1 MADLQERLDKITFL
15 LMDCDGVLTDG
26 RLYYGPSG
34 EELKVFHV
42 RDGFGL
48 VSWHAA
54 GFRSGIISG
63 RNSPI
68 VQLRFE
74 QLGVTFIRQGNDD
87 KEPVFD
93 EILIEAGVTAEQTA
107 YIGDDVP
114 DIPVMRRAGLA
125 VTVADAHSSVKE
137 AAHFVTESPGGHGA
151 VRELIDLILD
161 SRDRVTKDQKV
172 LQSCL
177 PERA

>member
-1 MADLQERLDKITFL
+1 MVELHERIGKIKLL

-34 EELKVFHV
+34 EEHKVFFV
-42 RDGFGL
+42 RDGYGL
-48 VSWHAA
+48 VAWHGA
-54 GFRSGIISG
+54 GGMSGIISG

-74 QLGVTFIRQGNDD
+74 QLGVKFIRQGNDD
-87 KEPVFD
+87 KEPAF
-93 EILIEAGVTAEQTA
+93 EQILTEAGVTAEQTA

-125 VTVADAHSSVKE
+125 VAVADADPRVKS
-137 AAHFVTESPGGHGA
+137 AAHFVTKLVGGRGA
-151 VRELIDLILD
+151 VRELIDLLLD
-161 SRDRVTKDQKV
+161 SRNT
-172 LQSCL
+172 
-177 PERA
+177 A